1 MLGVERSGEI
11 SMRRQ
16 FFMGARGI
24 WRTLLSPSVSWDS
37 WVSWDETPF
46 SLVAL
51 NRESVES
58 NFDTSQVTCLAKHLI
73 QPS

>member
-1 MLGVERSGEI
+1 
-11 SMRRQ
+11 
-16 FFMGARGI
+16 MGARGI

-37 WVSWDETPF
+37 CDETPF

-58 NFDTSQVTCLAKHLI
+58 NFDTSQVTRLAKHLI

>member
-1 MLGVERSGEI
+1 
-11 SMRRQ
+11 
-16 FFMGARGI
+16 MGARGI
-24 WRTLLSPSVSWDS
+24 WSTLRSPSVSGDS

-51 NRESVES
+51 NQESVES
-58 NFDTSQVTCLAKHLI
+58 NFDTFQVTRLAKHLL